1 MGEGV
6 LGVDGVIELVVDV
19 EVAGGHDLEETLAV
33 EVDRLEAGVGVL
45 LVVDVG
51 VGEAEWWRGYPFDMI
66 RPIDL
71 CWCSLVRLTP

>member
-1 MGEGV
+1 MDFE
-6 LGVDGVIELVVDV
+6 
-19 EVAGGHDLEETLAV
+19 AGDGHDLEKGLPV
-33 EVDRLEAGVGVL
+33 EVDVFEVGVL